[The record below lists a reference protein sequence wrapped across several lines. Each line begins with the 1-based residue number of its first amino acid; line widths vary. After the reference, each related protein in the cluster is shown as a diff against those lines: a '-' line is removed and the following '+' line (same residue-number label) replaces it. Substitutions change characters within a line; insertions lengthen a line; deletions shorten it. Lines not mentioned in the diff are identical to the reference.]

1 MIVAVSAVL
10 IGVCALFVS
19 IVQTN
24 LQRKQ
29 SYAAAWPYLEI
40 STDMLENQFYFR
52 VTNKGA
58 GPAIVKKIRLT
69 YNAKP
74 YDSIVTL
81 AREITGKQDTSL
93 AYFWDRLEKRV
104 IAPQE
109 QILYLIL
116 PQREDAERFDAA
128 TKNIHL
134 RIAYASV
141 YEQLWVAFENQD
153 VIEINRLEEFEEWT
167 KK

>member
-1 MIVAVSAVL
+1 MNTKSSRWDPNMMVAVSAVL

-58 GPAIVKKIRLT
+58 GPAIIKKIRLT
-69 YNAKP
+69 YKEKS
-74 YDSIVTL
+74 YDSIVKL

-93 AYFWDRLEKRV
+93 AYF
-104 IAPQE
+104 
-109 QILYLIL
+109 
-116 PQREDAERFDAA
+116 
-128 TKNIHL
+128 
-134 RIAYASV
+134 
-141 YEQLWVAFENQD
+141 
-153 VIEINRLEEFEEWT
+153 
-167 KK
+167 